1 MASNGWELKT
11 IEELKA
17 PTNGAISIGPF
28 GSRMKS
34 DCYVPSGVPVIRGT
48 NISDT
53 RALIG
58 EMVCI
63 TPKLADQLGNAI
75 SSRRRPCFSSSRFDW
90 LGWNRPAQQYRT
102 LRTFQ

>member
-1 MASNGWELKT
+1 MAGNGWTLKR

-17 PTNGAISIGPF
+17 PTNGAIAIGPF

-34 DCYVPSGVPVIRGT
+34 DCYVPSGVQVIRGT

-53 RALIG
+53 RILVG

-75 SSRRRPCFSSSRFDW
+75 VHADDLVFPHRGSIG
-90 LGWNRPAQQYRT
+90 LV
-102 LRTFQ
+102 